1 MLSKKRMM
9 VLILPALLAAVVGL
23 SSCNVS
29 PDRSPKVSSDWSRG
43 LRLGH
48 GYLNQPVALAVDE
61 AQTVHLAWCG
71 WGEDGSSRL
80 HYVSLDR
87 RGRVTVEHDLDIPVS
102 RPSRPQL
109 LFDGAGRLHLAWI
122 ANSDGE
128 DSLYHAMIGPG
139 GEVTAGPQRLP
150 PAEHELDRFQLYRD
164 AVGQAAVVWA
174 NIAKSGPGIYQLTVD
189 ENGNPLGQAVLVA
202 PDGHTPTAQ
211 VDNAGTLHLM
221 WLKGIAYAQEALY
234 YAAFP
239 HSQIAPVSGI
249 QLTELIVEQ
258 GLLLE
263 GPRLGLDTGHVY
275 AFWSIERRGGGLE
288 GPRAEAWYLSFPVN
302 DPTANI
308 RHKIDLPATSQPD
321 YTAHQGPYNY
331 SRLSYLPPGQTIYG
345 SDFVYMPAVVTGQ
358 REELPVMFI
367 VMLRTRTEVLP
378 QPVLAVFA
386 DGQLKGYQLV
396 ALTKSL
402 STQPSIAADSNAG
415 LHAAWADLAG
425 AWDFEIYY
433 ATTAPAAAAWLNRT
447 SSADILDGALALGLS
462 MLSGIG
468 LIPLTGVWI
477 LPALI
482 WLVTYYAV
490 TGQDDLALRKPKI
503 GLGIGALI
511 YLLAKL
517 VFVPSFLLYVPGLD
531 QLPERWHNLVI
542 LGVPLLILSIA
553 LGAVKIYWRRSE
565 RPTLFPAFFVLILC
579 DAALTLLVYSP
590 GIFPR

>member
-1 MLSKKRMM
+1 MLSKKRIII
-9 VLILPALLAAVVGL
+9 LILPCLLAAAIL
-23 SSCNVS
+23 SACSVS
-29 PDRSPKVSSDWSRG
+29 PDRSPKVSPDWSRG

-61 AQTVHLAWCG
+61 AQTVHLVWCG

-109 LFDGAGRLHLAWI
+109 LFDKTGHLHLAWI
-122 ANSDGE
+122 ARSDRE
-128 DSLYHAMIGPG
+128 DSLYHALIGSG
-139 GEVTAGPQRLP
+139 GEVTTVPQRLP
-150 PAEHELDRFQLYRD
+150 SAEQQVDRFQLYQD
-164 AVGQAAVVWA
+164 AAGRVAVVWA
-174 NIAKSGPGIYQLTVD
+174 NIAKVNPGIYQLTID
-189 ENGNPLGQAVLVA
+189 ESGNPLGQAILVA

-221 WLKGIAYAQEALY
+221 WLKEIAYAQEALY

-239 HSQIAPVSGI
+239 HSQMAPVSGI
-249 QLTELIVEQ
+249 QLAELIVEQ

-288 GPRAEAWYLSFPVN
+288 GPRAEAWYLSFPVD
-302 DPTANI
+302 DPTASI

-321 YTAHQGPYNY
+321 YTAHQGPYGY
-331 SRLSYLPPGQTIYG
+331 SMLSYLLPGQTIYG
-345 SDFVYMPAVVTGQ
+345 SDFVYMPAVASGQ

-367 VMLRTRTEVLP
+367 VMLRTRTESLA
-378 QPVLAVFA
+378 QPVMAVFA
-386 DGQLKGYQLV
+386 DGQIKGYQPV
-396 ALTKSL
+396 AMTDSL
-402 STQPSIAADSNAG
+402 STQPSITADSNAE

-433 ATTAPAAAAWLNRT
+433 ATTAPTAAAWLNRT
-447 SSADILDGALALGLS
+447 SSADILDGAFALGLS

-482 WLVTYYAV
+482 WLVIYYAV

-542 LGVPLLILSIA
+542 LGVPLLILSVA
-553 LGAVKIYWRRSE
+553 LGAVQIYWRRSE

>member
-1 MLSKKRMM
+1 MTA
-9 VLILPALLAAVVGL
+9 LILLCLLTTATLGAC
-23 SSCNVS
+23 SVS
-29 PDRSPKVSSDWSRG
+29 PDRSPKVSPDWSRG

-61 AQTVHLAWCG
+61 AQTVHLTWCG

-80 HYVSLDR
+80 HYIALNQ
-87 RGRVTVEHDLDIPVS
+87 RGRVAMERDLDIPVS

-109 LFDGAGRLHLAWI
+109 LFDEAGHLHLAWI
-122 ANSDGE
+122 ASSDGK
-128 DSLYHAMIGPG
+128 DSLYHAIIGPD

-150 PAEHELDRFQLYRD
+150 PADQQVDRFQLYRD
-164 AVGQAAVVWA
+164 AAGRAAVVWA
-174 NIAKSGPGIYQLTVD
+174 NIAKAGPGIYQLTID
-189 ENGNPLGQAVLVA
+189 ENGNPLGQATLIA
-202 PDGHTPTAQ
+202 PDGHSPTAQ

-221 WLKGIAYAQEALY
+221 WLKEVAYAQEALY

-239 HSQIAPVSGI
+239 RSQITPASGVR
-249 QLTELIVEQ
+249 LTELIVEQ

-302 DPTANI
+302 DPSASI

-321 YTAHQGPYNY
+321 YAAHQGPYGY

-345 SDFVYMPAVVTGQ
+345 SDFVYMPAVVSGQ

-367 VMLRTRTEVLP
+367 VMLRTRTEALP
-378 QPVLAVFA
+378 QPVMAVFA
-386 DGQLKGYQLV
+386 DGQIKGYQLV
-396 ALTKSL
+396 ALTESL
-402 STQPSIAADSNAG
+402 STQPSIAADSNAD
-415 LHAAWADLAG
+415 LHVAWSDLAG

-447 SSADILDGALALGLS
+447 SSADILNGALALGLS

-482 WLVTYYAV
+482 WVVIYYAV
-490 TGQDDLALRKPKI
+490 TGEDDLALRKPKI

-542 LGVPLLILSIA
+542 LGVPLLILSVA
-553 LGAVKIYWRRSE
+553 LGAVQIYRRRSE

-579 DAALTLLVYSP
+579 DAAITLLVYSP